1 MTTVLLVDDEKLIQR
16 SLEKTLLRAGFDVL
30 TASDCAAG
38 RDVFSQNADA
48 VDIAVLDLN
57 MPGFDGMPKNDAG
70 FDLLEELKKKKADLP
85 VIILTAY
92 DEVNKAKDAVS
103 KGANAFFVKGREQ
116 GLVELVQ
123 KILSAKTNRQTAKLL
138 KKKRGTYDKRYST
151 TCQIDESRRAC
162 RP

>member
-30 TASDCAAG
+30 TAPDCPG
-38 RDVFSQNADA
+38 GLEVFSQNADA

-57 MPGFDGMPKNDAG
+57 MPGFDGAPKPDAG
-70 FDLLEELKKKKADLP
+70 FDLLDALKKKKADLP
-85 VIILTAY
+85 VIVLTAY
-92 DEVNKAKDAVS
+92 DEVSKAKDAVS

-123 KILSAKTNRQTAKLL
+123 KILSANN
-138 KKKRGTYDKRYST
+138 
-151 TCQIDESRRAC
+151 
-162 RP
+162 